1 MDQNQIYDDEED
13 VSISPADGEQKAKPT
28 WIKKISI
35 LLISIAGGLVLWT
48 IIWTTTNS
56 YSMPKWLCIAITI
69 AAYSLILYLIYKGI
83 NYVAPEKKADRP
95 TEVLIAICVLCI
107 LFQLVNSYLR
117 EDYFTQSGQS
127 TTYIDPSTGE
137 KWYGKHPETNPR
149 TGIKLVLVTPEM
161 LAKANQQI
169 PKSGFDVIPGTGH
182 YVYEVAKNEETN
194 WKAVPKHLYWSLSSA
209 KQNGDWDLI
218 PFTGKVVTYQ
228 KDQDQL
234 VDLTGLDNTFKI
246 KNKGDDMVF
255 DLIVKPRT

>member
-1 MDQNQIYDDEED
+1 
-13 VSISPADGEQKAKPT
+13 
-28 WIKKISI
+28 
-35 LLISIAGGLVLWT
+35 
-48 IIWTTTNS
+48 
-56 YSMPKWLCIAITI
+56 
-69 AAYSLILYLIYKGI
+69 
-83 NYVAPEKKADRP
+83 
-95 TEVLIAICVLCI
+95 LCI

-169 PKSGFDVIPGTGH
+169 PKSGFDVIPAGH

-194 WKAVPKHLYWSLSSA
+194 WKAVPKHLYWSLSA